1 MKKFNN
7 YINLGLFFNG
17 IFLLGNGLNFLPEFI
32 KGLCCGLGI
41 TLILIGMYSEK
52 HDISKIRSLKRNVL
66 KRLLLK

>member
-17 IFLLGNGLNFLPEFI
+17 IFLLGNRLNFLSEFI

-52 HDISKIRSLKRNVL
+52 HDISKIRNLKRM
-66 KRLLLK
+66 LLK